1 MKWGQRQ
8 GMGQTVEL
16 GGGVPGAPEG
26 QNHGDG
32 VLYWRVVPV
41 CWGSRRQGDP
51 KGSYLARVPPDT
63 ARLWGTVGA
72 K

>member
-1 MKWGQRQ
+1 
-8 GMGQTVEL
+8 MGAEA
-16 GGGVPGAPEG
+16 GDGADRGAGWGVPGAPEG